1 MSDWQVLDELWEV
14 IQERRRTPREGSYT
28 ARLFALGEDEMVK
41 KLGEEAIEVIVA
53 AKSGQPDAV
62 AREAADLLYHLWVL
76 LAHCGVP
83 PERVLAELRQRRGP
97 ARPGRSEP

>member
-1 MSDWQVLDELWEV
+1 MNDWEVLEELWDV
-14 IQERRRTPREGSYT
+14 IQERRRSPQEGSYT

-53 AKSGQPDAV
+53 AKAGRPDAV

-76 LAHCGVP
+76 LAHCQVA
-83 PERVLAELRQRRGP
+83 PERVLTELRRRRGP
-97 ARPGRSEP
+97 ARSGRRQA